1 MTEVIVAKFGG
12 STIGQN
18 GDQIPTVIERI
29 KAMRKE
35 EKKIVAVFSA
45 PLMEHEGKVKS
56 MTDIAIHIGRKYAS
70 GQTVDTN
77 ILYKTYL
84 NIAKKY
90 LSPQYFE
97 EFEFHLNQFYNY
109 VTSSLNHVAEN
120 KRFIDVTRSRILAYG
135 GEITM
140 SYLMDYI
147 MRSNGLKCDH
157 VDIERWPII
166 TDDNFE
172 AANFML
178 EESKEHKQH
187 FLKLLEENEVISI
200 GGFIGKTVDGLETTY
215 ERGGSD
221 RTAADIAIILHD
233 EFKVQIDF
241 EKDNIVLSA
250 DPKIV
255 KEELESIRYLSY
267 NEARLAGMFGMKILD
282 PIAIK
287 EIDDNNFDIPIVITS
302 LMNPSDITIIEKSLI
317 NRKYDVLDI
326 VENNEKYDDDDDD
339 DGSLIKIVT
348 GKRNCAIVRMESI
361 AASYLIAS
369 LEKDKQYYNFL
380 KLSPFKV
387 DDIEIT
393 RLLFL
398 DADYV
403 KRHQR
408 HFKAFYPKVEFA
420 YGKGVVTLIGDMMW
434 KMPKIVSTASRTL
447 GDYDINILNLD
458 AQEETSRILIIVD
471 DIDNN
476 VANAIRAIH
485 LQRNKTDL
493 KITHNN

>member
-1 MTEVIVAKFGG
+1 MTEVIIAKFGG

-35 EKKIVAVFSA
+35 GKKIVAVFSA
-45 PLMEHEGKVKS
+45 PLMEHDGKVKS
-56 MTDIAIHIGRKYAS
+56 MTDIAIFIGRKYAS
-70 GQTVDTN
+70 GQRVDTD
-77 ILYKTYL
+77 ILYRIYL

-90 LSPQYFE
+90 LSQKYFE
-97 EFEFHLNQFYNY
+97 EFEFHLEKFYNY
-109 VTSSLNHVAEN
+109 VISSLNHVTEN

-157 VDIERWPII
+157 VDIEKWPII

-178 EESKEHKQH
+178 EESKEHKKH

-221 RTAADIAIILHD
+221 RTAADIAIILYD
-233 EFKVQIDF
+233 EFRVQIDF

-302 LMNPSDITIIEKSLI
+302 ILNPSEITIIEKSLI
-317 NRKYDVLDI
+317 NRKQDFLDS
-326 VENNEKYDDDDDD
+326 VNDADDDEDS
-339 DGSLIKIVT
+339 SLIKIVT

-403 KRHQR
+403 KRNER

>member
-1 MTEVIVAKFGG
+1 MDRVIVAKFGG
-12 STIGQN
+12 STIGQD
-18 GDQIPTVIERI
+18 GMQIPAVIERI
-29 KAMRKE
+29 KDMKKE
-35 EKKIVAVFSA
+35 GKKIVAVFSA
-45 PLMEHEGKVKS
+45 PIMEHEGKVKS
-56 MTDIAIHIGRKYAS
+56 MTDIAINIGRKYAS
-70 GQTVDTN
+70 GQKLDSS
-77 ILYKTYL
+77 IFYDMYL

-90 LSPQYFE
+90 MSQNYLN
-97 EFEFHLNQFYNY
+97 EFEYHLQKFYSY
-109 VTSSLNHVAEN
+109 VTISLNHAAEN
-120 KRFIDVTRSRILAYG
+120 KRFIDVTRSRTLAYG

-147 MRSNGLKCDH
+147 MRSNGLKSDH
-157 VDIERWPII
+157 VDIDKWPII

-172 AANFML
+172 AANFMYD
-178 EESKEHKQH
+178 ESKEHKKH
-187 FLKLLEENEVISI
+187 FLQLLEQNEVISI
-200 GGFIGKTVDGLETTY
+200 GGFIGKTIDGLETTY

-221 RTAADIAIILHD
+221 RTAADIALILYD
-233 EFKVQIDF
+233 EFEIQIDF

-255 KEELESIRYLSY
+255 KEGLESIRYLSY

-287 EIDDNNFDIPIVITS
+287 EIDDNNLDIPIVITS
-302 LMNPSDITIIEKSLI
+302 ILNPSEITIIEKTLV
-317 NRKYDVLDI
+317 NRNKDFPDSNI
-326 VENNEKYDDDDDD
+326 ENDN
-339 DGSLIKIVT
+339 SLIKIVT
-348 GKRNCAIVRMESI
+348 GKRNCVIVRMESI

-369 LEKDKQYYNFL
+369 LEKDKQYYSFL
-380 KLSPFKV
+380 KLSPYKV
-387 DDIEIT
+387 DDMEIT

-403 KRHQR
+403 KRHER

-434 KMPKIVSTASRTL
+434 KMPNIVSTASRTV

-471 DIDNN
+471 DLDNN

-485 LQRNKTDL
+485 LQRE
-493 KITHNN
+493 IRSV